1 MKTSQGPALC
11 HWRKRLERFCP
22 GATALSPVET
32 APMPPPTTP
41 EPLAHCA
48 AWLDAYFRKPDTLGT
63 LPRPP
68 LHHPIFQQES
78 FTSRVLRSLQERM
91 PFGEVLSYRQ
101 LAGLAGSP
109 RASRAVGNAMR
120 RNPVPILIPCHRVI
134 CSSGA
139 VGHYSGGHGVK
150 EWLLAHEG
158 RPAGD
163 TGGPRAAGRD
173 GVCVEESVRQLL

>member
-1 MKTSQGPALC
+1 MGPLRRVPLLRPVSWSPTPVTKVTAGLLAET
-11 HWRKRLERFCP
+11 RRETRGRGLQNGARLEVP
-22 GATALSPVET
+22 LS
-32 APMPPPTTP
+32 
-41 EPLAHCA
+41 LA
-48 AWLDAYFRKPDTLGT
+48 
-63 LPRPP
+63 
-68 LHHPIFQQES
+68 ES
-78 FTSRVLRSLQERM
+78 FTSRVLRSLQERV